1 MPAGPL
7 TDHAVHEISL
17 PEIRLYPGNAR
28 RGDIEKIAKSLRTNG
43 QYRPIIVRRE
53 TSEILAGNHTYQAAQ
68 LLGWDTILVTYLDGL
83 TDAQA
88 RKIVLVDNKTNDAAG
103 YDDHALAQL
112 LAELEGDHTGTGFEE
127 DEIAGLLATLDPE
140 PAVTGPWLER
150 CTLPIFPSPG
160 STRRSTWSSSP
171 ATGVRTTRTTHHG
184 LSLP

>member
-140 PAVTGPWLER
+140 PAANTDVDDIPEPPTYEPVT
-150 CTLPIFPSPG
+150 TL
-160 STRRSTWSSSP
+160 RS
-171 ATGVRTTRTTHHG
+171 
-184 LSLP
+184 SLPRW